1 MQYIAVLII
10 LVGIYLIDSG
20 VKNRAP
26 IGFLSALVSTP
37 NPDFRKTLAE
47 FDGEWTPPLDD
58 GATPPKAGANSPE
71 KGNVVGLP
79 SEYSDR
85 NGKLPASDLTKLS
98 WNGVQVANEAAPML
112 ELLNNA
118 YKARFNRNLS
128 VTDGYRT
135 FRQQQI
141 TKALKGG
148 LAATPGTSNHGLGL
162 AVDLGGGVNSFNTPE
177 YAWMALN
184 AGKWGWV
191 NPTWAQRGG
200 SKPEPWHWEFV
211 GAR

>member
-10 LVGIYLIDSG
+10 LTGIYLMDSG
-20 VKNRAP
+20 IKNRAP
-26 IGFLSALVSTP
+26 IGFLSALVSSP
-37 NPDFRKTLAE
+37 DPDFRKTLAE
-47 FDGEWTPPLDD
+47 FDGKWTPPLGEDL
-58 GATPPKAGANSPE
+58 TPPKAGATSPE

-79 SEYSDR
+79 GAFSEE
-85 NGKLPASDLTKLS
+85 NGHLPASELTKLT
-98 WNGVQVANEAAPML
+98 WNGISVRKTAAPML

-118 YKARFNRNLS
+118 FRARFGRDIS

-135 FRQQQI
+135 FKQQQI

-148 LAATPGTSNHGLGL
+148 LAAVPGTSNHGLGL
-162 AVDLGGGVNSFNTPE
+162 AVDLGGGINDYGSPE
-177 YAWMALN
+177 YQWMLIN

-211 GAR
+211 GAL

>member
-1 MQYIAVLII
+1 VIYLAVIVI
-10 LVGIYLIDSG
+10 LAGIYLIDSG

-26 IGFLSALVSTP
+26 IGFLQALISDP
-37 NPDFRKTLAE
+37 NPDFRATLDK
-47 FDGEWTPPLDD
+47 FNGEWTPPIGEDS
-58 GATPPKAGANSPE
+58 TPSKSGANSPE

-79 SEYSDR
+79 NQFSER
-85 NGKLPASDLTKLS
+85 NGNLPSSGLVTLS
-98 WNGVQVANEAAPML
+98 WNGIRVAKEAAPSL
-112 ELLNNA
+112 ELLN
-118 YKARFNRNLS
+118 KAFRSRFNRNLS

-135 FRQQQI
+135 FAQQR
-141 TKALKGG
+141 TAKALKGN

-162 AVDLGGGVNSFNTPE
+162 AVDLGGGVNSYNTQE
-177 YAWMALN
+177 YGWMLLN

-211 GAR
+211 GA